1 MKKLLA
7 ICSIFFTVCAAFTSC
22 GSDNASYRNDENTTR
37 AEERTDDRRDA
48 DSAGDYAKDAVDG
61 AADAGKDLV
70 DGVGDA
76 ADDIIDGVDGKKE
89 ADVTRERETATT
101 TRKDR
106 SR

>member
-22 GSDNASYRNDENTTR
+22 GSDNASYRTDDTTTR
-37 AEERTDDRRDA
+37 AEERRDA

-76 ADDIIDGVDGKKE
+76 ADDIIDGVDGEKE
-89 ADVTRERETATT
+89 DDVTKEHESPTT
-101 TRKDR
+101 TRKTR